1 MVQIMLML
9 KVLFT
14 QVSEVRD
21 TCSGSSGS
29 DPSLFFS
36 FGSEPIQ
43 DDFQYDVAQLA
54 NEAGVSVVL
63 ASCCC
68 HLKEYNNQRLSP

>member
-9 KVLFT
+9 KVLYT

-21 TCSGSSGS
+21 TCSGSPGS

-43 DDFQYDVAQLA
+43 DEFQHDVAQLA
-54 NEAGVSVVL
+54 NEVGVSVVL

-68 HLKEYNNQRLSP
+68 YLR